1 MERFWKDP
9 KKAIAKMKQGSA
21 LELARQ
27 GGVFKLEK
35 QHVQRYGVFNVLKVV
50 YCGWFMVDRVGGGEK
65 GEERGENRE
74 VSKGRILASQ
84 HVWSLEFVL

>member
-35 QHVQRYGVFNVLKVV
+35 QHVQRYGVVNVLKVV
-50 YCGWFMVDRVGGGEK
+50 YCGWFMVDRVGEVK
-65 GEERGENRE
+65 KERGRG
-74 VSKGRILASQ
+74 K
-84 HVWSLEFVL
+84 